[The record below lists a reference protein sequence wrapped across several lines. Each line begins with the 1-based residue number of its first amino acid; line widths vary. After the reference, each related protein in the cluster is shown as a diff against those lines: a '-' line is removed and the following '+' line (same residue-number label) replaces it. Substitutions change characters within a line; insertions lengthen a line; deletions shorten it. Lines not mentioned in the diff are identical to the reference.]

1 MGTSGSKPL
10 AAGPGVELTAGG
22 VSAMG
27 NDLMLSVM
35 RYASPTTV
43 AEAVD
48 LLGSEADARV
58 YAGATDLIPQI
69 RAGRPEPTVMVD
81 LKRIER
87 LCAISANGSTYTVGA
102 ATPTADICADPG
114 LVAAFPGL
122 VEASGLIGSDQIQSR
137 SSWGGNLANA
147 SPAADTPPSLIV
159 NDARAVIAGPDGE
172 RTVAA
177 SAVATGPGQ
186 TSLAPGEILV
196 EFELDQPPART
207 ADAYLRLIPRTEMD
221 IAVVGAAARIT
232 LDEDGNVTAAAI
244 ALGAVAPTVV
254 RVPDAEAALV
264 GNQPSGE
271 ALAAVEAAAAA
282 ATNPIDDK
290 RGTVAYRRQVAGVL
304 ARRAVSIAA
313 ERAAQ
318 QGDQS

>member
-1 MGTSGSKPL
+1 M
-10 AAGPGVELTAGG
+10 LTA
-22 VSAMG
+22 MK
-27 NDLMLSVM
+27 
-35 RYASPTTV
+35 YASPKTV

-48 LLGSEADARV
+48 LLASDPEARV
-58 YAGATDLIPQI
+58 FAGATDLIPQI
-69 RAGRPEPTVMVD
+69 RAGRPEPSAMID

-87 LCAISANGSTYTVGA
+87 MCAIRSNGSSFTVGA
-102 ATPTADICADPG
+102 ATPTADICAHDG
-114 LVAAFPGL
+114 LASAFPGL

-159 NDARAVIAGPDGE
+159 NDARAVIAGPGGG
-172 RTVAA
+172 RTVPVAE
-177 SAVATGPGQ
+177 VATGPGA
-186 TSLAPGEILV
+186 TSLGPGELIV
-196 EFELDQPPART
+196 EFEMDEPPART

-221 IAVVGAAARIT
+221 IAVVGAAARVT
-232 LDEDGNVTAAAI
+232 LNEDGTVAAAAI

-254 RVPDAEAALV
+254 RVPAAEAALV
-264 GNQPSGE
+264 GNEPSGE
-271 ALAAVEAAAAA
+271 ALAAVDAAAAA

-313 ERAAQ
+313 ERARE
-318 QGDQS
+318 QGGRS

>member
-1 MGTSGSKPL
+1 ML
-10 AAGPGVELTAGG
+10 
-22 VSAMG
+22 SAMK
-27 NDLMLSVM
+27 
-35 RYASPTTV
+35 YASPTTV

-48 LLGSEADARV
+48 LLGSDPDARV

-81 LKRIER
+81 LKRIGR
-87 LCAISANGSTYTVGA
+87 LCAISSTVSPNGSTFTVGA
-102 ATPTADICADPG
+102 AAPTADICAHGG
-114 LVAAFPGL
+114 LAAAFPGL

-159 NDARAVIAGPDGE
+159 NEARAVIAGPGGE

-177 SAVATGPGQ
+177 SAVATGPGT
-186 TSLAPGEILV
+186 TSLGGGEIIV
-196 EFELDQPPART
+196 EFELDRPPART

-221 IAVVGAAARIT
+221 IAVVGAAARVT
-232 LDEDGNVTAAAI
+232 LDGDGNVVAAAAV

-254 RVPDAEAALV
+254 RVPDAEAALI
-264 GNQPSGE
+264 GNEPSGD
-271 ALAAVEAAAAA
+271 ALAAVEAAASAA
-282 ATNPIDDK
+282 ADPIDDK

-313 ERAAQ
+313 ERAAR
-318 QGDQS
+318 QGGQS

>member
-1 MGTSGSKPL
+1 M
-10 AAGPGVELTAGG
+10 LTA
-22 VSAMG
+22 
-27 NDLMLSVM
+27 M

-48 LLGSEADARV
+48 LLVSDPEARV
-58 YAGATDLIPQI
+58 FAGATDLIPQI
-69 RAGRPEPTVMVD
+69 RAGRPEPSAIID

-87 LCAISANGSTYTVGA
+87 LCAISRNGSTFTVGA
-102 ATPTADICADPG
+102 ATPSADICAHEG
-114 LVAAFPGL
+114 LAAAFPGL

-159 NDARAVIAGPDGE
+159 NDARAVIAGPGGE
-172 RTVAA
+172 RTVPAVE
-177 SAVATGPGQ
+177 VATGPGT
-186 TSLAPGEILV
+186 TSLGPGELIV
-196 EFELDQPPART
+196 EFELDEPPART

-221 IAVVGAAARIT
+221 IAVVGAAARVT
-232 LDEDGNVTAAAI
+232 LDAGGRVSAATV

-254 RVPDAEAALV
+254 RVSDAEAALI
-264 GNQPSGE
+264 GSEASGG
-271 ALAAVEAAAAA
+271 ALAAVDAAAAA

-313 ERAAQ
+313 ERARQ
-318 QGDQS
+318 QGAQS

>member
-1 MGTSGSKPL
+1 M
-10 AAGPGVELTAGG
+10 LTA
-22 VSAMG
+22 
-27 NDLMLSVM
+27 M

-43 AEAVD
+43 ADAVD
-48 LLGSEADARV
+48 LLASDAEARV
-58 YAGATDLIPQI
+58 FAGATDLIPQI
-69 RAGRPEPTVMVD
+69 RAGRPEPSAIID

-87 LCAISANGSTYTVGA
+87 LCAISRDGSTFTVGA
-102 ATPTADICADPG
+102 ATPTADICAHAG
-114 LVAAFPGL
+114 LSAAFPGL

-159 NDARAVIAGPDGE
+159 NDARAVIAGPGGE
-172 RTVAA
+172 RTVPAA
-177 SAVATGPGQ
+177 EVATGPGT
-186 TSLAPGEILV
+186 TSLGPGELIV
-196 EFELDQPPART
+196 EFELDEPPART

-221 IAVVGAAARIT
+221 IAVVGAAARVT
-232 LDEDGNVTAAAI
+232 LGDDGKVAAAAI

-254 RVPDAEAALV
+254 RVPDAEAALI
-264 GNQPSGE
+264 GYEPAGD
-271 ALAAVEAAAAA
+271 ALAAVAAAAAA

-313 ERAAQ
+313 ERARE
-318 QGDQS
+318 QGGQS

>member
-1 MGTSGSKPL
+1 M
-10 AAGPGVELTAGG
+10 LTA
-22 VSAMG
+22 MK
-27 NDLMLSVM
+27 
-35 RYASPTTV
+35 YASPTTV
-43 AEAVD
+43 AEVVD
-48 LLGSEADARV
+48 LLGSEPDARV

-69 RAGRPEPTVMVD
+69 RAGRPEPAVMVD

-87 LCAISANGSTYTVGA
+87 LCAISSNGSTYTVGA
-102 ATPTADICADPG
+102 ATPTADICAHDG
-114 LVAAFPGL
+114 LAAAFPGL

-159 NDARAVIAGPDGE
+159 NDARAVIAGPGGE

-177 SAVATGPGQ
+177 ADVATGPGQ
-186 TSLAPGEILV
+186 TSLEPGEFIV
-196 EFELDQPPART
+196 EFVLDEPPART

-221 IAVVGAAARIT
+221 IAVVGAAARVT
-232 LDEDGNVTAAAI
+232 LDGDGRVAAAAI

-254 RVPDAEAALV
+254 RVPDAEGALI
-264 GNQPSGE
+264 GNEPAGD
-271 ALAAVEAAAAA
+271 ALAAVEEAAAA

-313 ERAAQ
+313 ERARER
-318 QGDQS
+318 GGQS

>member
-1 MGTSGSKPL
+1 ML
-10 AAGPGVELTAGG
+10 
-22 VSAMG
+22 SAMK
-27 NDLMLSVM
+27 
-35 RYASPTTV
+35 YASPTTV

-48 LLGSEADARV
+48 LLGSEPDARV

-69 RAGRPEPTVMVD
+69 RAGRPEPAVMVD

-87 LCAISANGSTYTVGA
+87 LCALDSRGSTYTVGA
-102 ATPTADICADPG
+102 ATPTSDICAHDG
-114 LVAAFPGL
+114 LAAAFPGL

-159 NDARAVIAGPDGE
+159 NDARAVIAGPGGE
-172 RTVAA
+172 RTLAVAD
-177 SAVATGPGQ
+177 VATGPGA
-186 TSLAPGEILV
+186 TSLEDGEFIV
-196 EFELDQPPART
+196 EFELDEPPART

-221 IAVVGAAARIT
+221 IAVVGAAARVT
-232 LDEDGNVTAAAI
+232 LDGDGKVAAAAV

-264 GNQPSGE
+264 GNEPAGD
-271 ALAAVEAAAAA
+271 ALAAVEAAAST

-313 ERAAQ
+313 ERARER
-318 QGDQS
+318 GGQS

>member
-1 MGTSGSKPL
+1 M
-10 AAGPGVELTAGG
+10 LTA
-22 VSAMG
+22 
-27 NDLMLSVM
+27 M

-48 LLGSEADARV
+48 LLGSEPDARV

-69 RAGRPEPTVMVD
+69 RAGRPEPSVIID
-81 LKRIER
+81 LKCIER
-87 LCAISANGSTYTVGA
+87 LCAITSDSSTFTVGA
-102 ATPTADICADPG
+102 ATPTADICDHDG
-114 LVAAFPGL
+114 LAAAFPGL

-172 RTVAA
+172 RTVPAA
-177 SAVATGPGQ
+177 EVATGPGA
-186 TSLAPGEILV
+186 TSLGPGELIV
-196 EFELDQPPART
+196 EFELDEPPART

-221 IAVVGAAARIT
+221 IAVVGAAARVT
-232 LDEDGNVTAAAI
+232 LDEGGRVSAAAV

-264 GNQPSGE
+264 GSEPSGE
-271 ALAAVEAAAAA
+271 VLAAVEAAAAA
-282 ATNPIDDK
+282 ATSPIDDK

-313 ERAAQ
+313 ERARE
-318 QGDQS
+318 QGGQS

>member
-1 MGTSGSKPL
+1 M
-10 AAGPGVELTAGG
+10 LTA
-22 VSAMG
+22 
-27 NDLMLSVM
+27 M

-48 LLGSEADARV
+48 LLGSEPDARV

-87 LCAISANGSTYTVGA
+87 LCAISRNGSTYTVGA
-102 ATPTADICADPG
+102 ATPTADICAHAG
-114 LVAAFPGL
+114 LAAAFPGL
-122 VEASGLIGSDQIQSR
+122 AEASGLIGSDQIQNR

-159 NDARAVIAGPDGE
+159 NGARAVIAGPAGE
-172 RTVAA
+172 RTVPAA
-177 SAVATGPGQ
+177 DVATGPGA
-186 TSLAPGEILV
+186 TSLAPGELIV
-196 EFELDQPPART
+196 EFELDEPAART
-207 ADAYLRLIPRTEMD
+207 SDAYLRLIPRTEMD
-221 IAVVGAAARIT
+221 IAVVGAAARVT
-232 LDEDGNVTAAAI
+232 LDEGGRVSAAAV

-254 RVPDAEAALV
+254 RVPDAEAALI
-264 GNQPSGE
+264 GNAPSGE
-271 ALAAVEAAAAA
+271 ALAAVETAAAA
-282 ATNPIDDK
+282 ATSPIDDK

-313 ERAAQ
+313 ERARQ
-318 QGDQS
+318 QGGQA

>member
-1 MGTSGSKPL
+1 M
-10 AAGPGVELTAGG
+10 LTA
-22 VSAMG
+22 
-27 NDLMLSVM
+27 M

-48 LLGSEADARV
+48 LLGSEPDARV

-87 LCAISANGSTYTVGA
+87 LCAISRNGSTYTVGA
-102 ATPTADICADPG
+102 ATPTADICAHAE
-114 LVAAFPGL
+114 LAAAFPGL

-159 NDARAVIAGPDGE
+159 NDARAVIAGPDGQ
-172 RTVAA
+172 RTLPVAE
-177 SAVATGPGQ
+177 VATSPGTTSLGPGE
-186 TSLAPGEILV
+186 LIV
-196 EFELDQPPART
+196 EFELDEPPTRT

-221 IAVVGAAARIT
+221 IAVVGAAARVT
-232 LDEDGNVTAAAI
+232 LDHDGKVAVAAI

-254 RVPDAEAALV
+254 RVPDAETALI
-264 GNQPSGE
+264 GNEPSGE
-271 ALAAVEAAAAA
+271 ALAAVETAAAA

-313 ERAAQ
+313 ERARQ
-318 QGDQS
+318 QGGQS

>member
-1 MGTSGSKPL
+1 
-10 AAGPGVELTAGG
+10 
-22 VSAMG
+22 
-27 NDLMLSVM
+27 MLSAM
-35 RYASPTTV
+35 RYASPMTV

-48 LLGSEADARV
+48 LLGSEPDARV

-69 RAGRPEPTVMVD
+69 RAGRPEPSAIID

-87 LCAISANGSTYTVGA
+87 LCAISRNGSSFTVGA
-102 ATPTADICADPG
+102 ATPTADICAHDG
-114 LVAAFPGL
+114 LAAAFPGL

-159 NDARAVIAGPDGE
+159 NQARAVIAGPSGE
-172 RTVAA
+172 RTVPAA
-177 SAVATGPGQ
+177 EVAIGPGA
-186 TSLAPGEILV
+186 TSLGPGELIV
-196 EFELDQPPART
+196 EFQLDPPPART

-221 IAVVGAAARIT
+221 IAVVGAAARVT
-232 LDEDGNVTAAAI
+232 LDEGGRVSAAAI

-264 GNQPSGE
+264 GSEASGE
-271 ALAAVEAAAAA
+271 VLAAVEAAAAA
-282 ATNPIDDK
+282 ATSPIDDK

-313 ERAAQ
+313 ERAREQGAQ
-318 QGDQS
+318 S

>member
-1 MGTSGSKPL
+1 
-10 AAGPGVELTAGG
+10 
-22 VSAMG
+22 
-27 NDLMLSVM
+27 MLSAM

-48 LLGSEADARV
+48 LLGSEPDARV

-69 RAGRPEPTVMVD
+69 RAGRPEPSAIID
-81 LKRIER
+81 LKRIDR
-87 LCAISANGSTYTVGA
+87 LCAISRNGSTYTVGA
-102 ATPTADICADPG
+102 ATPTADICAHAG
-114 LVAAFPGL
+114 LAAAFPGL
-122 VEASGLIGSDQIQSR
+122 AEASGLIGSDQIQSR

-147 SPAADTPPSLIV
+147 SPAADAPPSLIV
-159 NDARAVIAGPDGE
+159 NGARAVIAGPDGE
-172 RTVAA
+172 RTVLAA
-177 SAVATGPGQ
+177 DVATGPGA
-186 TSLAPGEILV
+186 TSLDPGELIV
-196 EFELDQPPART
+196 EFELDEPPART
-207 ADAYLRLIPRTEMD
+207 SDAYLRLIPRTEMD

-232 LDEDGNVTAAAI
+232 LDADGRVAAVAI

-254 RVPDAEAALV
+254 RVPDAETALI
-264 GNQPSGE
+264 GSEPSGE

-313 ERAAQ
+313 ERARQ
-318 QGDQS
+318 QGGQS